1 MMEKN
6 RTRSSIRN
14 IMFSMMGYV
23 FTILLQFVNRKVFVQ
38 LLTTEYLGLNG
49 LFGNILSMLAL
60 SELGIGTAMTFAL
73 YKPVAE
79 KNIEKIKSL
88 MMLYKKVY
96 SVIGWVV
103 LGLGAGLTPFLQ
115 FLIKDMPDIP
125 YIRIF
130 YLLYVLN
137 SGISYFYTYKRTLII
152 CNQDAYI
159 STTTTTIS
167 SVATKLLQIIFLY
180 VTGNYFVYLIIQVV
194 MTRIENVVISRIA
207 DKQYPYLLETD
218 VQDLSDK
225 DKAEIKDNV
234 KAMFCHKIGNV
245 VVNAT
250 DNIIISKVLGLSAA
264 GLFSNYVLIFDN
276 VSNLANTIIRATS
289 SSVGDLI
296 ARGDKERS
304 YKVYKDMLFANFW
317 IMCFCSGCLL
327 CLLQPFVSI
336 WLGGDYLLDDRFV
349 YIMVACFYFAGM
361 RTVTLVYKDGAGLF
375 MPDRYK
381 ALVESVANLAISIPL
396 TYYMGVS
403 GVKLG
408 TLIST
413 LLIPFWIEGLVLYKH
428 YFERSV
434 FTYLLIQFGYALAT
448 TAIIGA
454 TYFVCCS
461 IHQEGYTGLAIRG
474 MVCCMVP
481 NLLIALMFFRS
492 SGFKYFLGIV
502 SNRILKKR

>member
-1 MMEKN
+1 MKEKN
-6 RTRSSIRN
+6 RTRSSLRN
-14 IMFSMMGYV
+14 ILFSLMGYV
-23 FTILLQFVNRKVFVQ
+23 FTILLQFVNRKVFVS

-49 LFGNILSMLAL
+49 LFSNILSMLAL

-73 YKPVAE
+73 YKPVSDN
-79 KNIEKIKSL
+79 NIEKIKSL

-96 SVIGWVV
+96 SIIGWVV

-125 YIRIF
+125 YIRVF

-159 STTTTTIS
+159 STTTTTVA
-167 SVATKLLQIIFLY
+167 SVLTKILQIIFLY
-180 VTGNYFVYLIIQVV
+180 LTGNYFAYLIIQVV
-194 MTRIENVVISRIA
+194 MTRIENIVISGIA
-207 DKQYPYLLETD
+207 DKQYPYLLENN
-218 VQDLSDK
+218 VQPLNEK
-225 DKAEIKDNV
+225 EKAEIKDNV

-276 VSNLANTIIRATS
+276 VTNLSNTVIRATS

-296 ARGDKERS
+296 AGGDKGKS

-317 IMCFCSGCLL
+317 IMCFCACSLMCLT
-327 CLLQPFVSI
+327 QPFISL
-336 WLGGDYLLDDRFV
+336 WLDTKYLLDMGFV
-349 YIMVACFYFAGM
+349 IIMAACFYVSGM
-361 RTVTLVYKDGAGLF
+361 RMVTLVYKEAAGLF
-375 MPDRYK
+375 LPDRYK
-381 ALVESVANLAISIPL
+381 ALVESAANLAISIPL
-396 TYYMGVS
+396 TYYLGIS

-413 LLIPFWIEGLVLYKH
+413 LMIPFWIAGYVLYKH
-428 YFERSV
+428 YFTKKV
-434 FTYLLIQFGYALAT
+434 FTYILIQIGYALAAT
-448 TAIIGA
+448 VITGA
-454 TYFVCCS
+454 TYFLCCH
-461 IHQEGYTGLAIRG
+461 IQLVGYVGFAIKA
-474 MVCCMVP
+474 VTCCLVS
-481 NLLIALMFFRS
+481 NLLIVIMFYRS
-492 SGFKYFLGIV
+492 SGFHYFLGIV
-502 SNRILKKR
+502 KNRVRK